1 MVTLRHTPGLD
12 VPYDH
17 LRVGSVSRRSTHNGE
32 AVTAQLTIN
41 GLIVGLIEND
51 GNGGLTELFS
61 PNYLFGWQRMHAYRT
76 ASRHHGEPIAEDRL
90 LDALVTEAELD
101 KAIAGLEPGATVARL
116 IDASD
121 YTVDTHPVAAAPRD
135 QDAERLLAA
144 TLPPGRTGTRW
155 QIWSGHGWTDLP
167 PRRPASHR
175 EGQETPS

>member
-1 MVTLRHTPGLD
+1 MVTLRHTPGLH
-12 VPYDH
+12 VPYDQ

-41 GLIVGLIEND
+41 GLIIGMIEND

-61 PNYLFGWQRMHAYRT
+61 PNDLFGWQRMHAYRT

-101 KAIAGLEPGATVARL
+101 KAIAELPPGATLARL
-116 IDASD
+116 VDAHD
-121 YTVDTHPVAAAPRD
+121 YTVATQPVAATPHTPV
-135 QDAERLLAA
+135 AERLLAA

-155 QIWSGHGWTDLP
+155 QIWSGHGWSDL
-167 PRRPASHR
+167 A
-175 EGQETPS
+175 PS